1 MFIFPDWKNLIF
13 IKFSRILWSLGGFR
27 LDWIAEDIKVNEIG
41 QSQKHKLS
49 LILLQW
55 WYIWNSL
62 HGVVGCS
69 HRNEERN
76 GEWDPIIPSEDLHPP
91 TFGGCSLAK

>member
-1 MFIFPDWKNLIF
+1 MFIFSDWKNLIF

-49 LILLQW
+49 LILLQ
-55 WYIWNSL
+55 
-62 HGVVGCS
+62 
-69 HRNEERN
+69 
-76 GEWDPIIPSEDLHPP
+76 
-91 TFGGCSLAK
+91 